1 MAATTNRHALGDA
14 PKAVLKRWWHSIS
27 SENPSGS
34 ARADRAVL
42 KRADNLLSVACTAA
56 YQRVYRDMAT
66 AHANEPWRAY
76 QQERIAAIVALAAHV
91 KESTAYSLPKA
102 ISHPTEGSDRN
113 PVSELRFARLLDAPD
128 IEALFTGLRRSLPLI
143 GHAVDVLSLADDVYG
158 WGDVVKKRWA
168 YDYAWPKKSAD

>member
-1 MAATTNRHALGDA
+1 MATTNRYALGEA

-27 SENPSGS
+27 NDNASGS

-42 KRADNLLSVACTAA
+42 KRAQSLRAVACTSA
-56 YQRVYRDMAT
+56 YQRVYRDMAA
-66 AHANEPWRAY
+66 AHAGEPWRDF

-91 KESTAYSLPKA
+91 KESTALSLPKA
-102 ISHPTEGSDRN
+102 MSHPAEGSDRN

-143 GHAVDVLSLADDVYG
+143 GHAVDVLSLADDVFG

-168 YDYAWPKKSAD
+168 YGYTWPKKSGD

>member
-1 MAATTNRHALGDA
+1 MATTNRYALGEA

-27 SENPSGS
+27 NENASGS

-42 KRADNLLSVACTAA
+42 KRAQSLRAVACTSA
-56 YQRVYRDMAT
+56 YQRVYRDMAA
-66 AHANEPWRAY
+66 AHTGEPWRDF

-91 KESTAYSLPKA
+91 KEGTSLSLPKA
-102 ISHPTEGSDRN
+102 MCQPAEGSDRN

-143 GHAVDVLSLADDVYG
+143 GHAVDVLSLADDVFG

-168 YDYAWPKKSAD
+168 YGYTWPKKSGD